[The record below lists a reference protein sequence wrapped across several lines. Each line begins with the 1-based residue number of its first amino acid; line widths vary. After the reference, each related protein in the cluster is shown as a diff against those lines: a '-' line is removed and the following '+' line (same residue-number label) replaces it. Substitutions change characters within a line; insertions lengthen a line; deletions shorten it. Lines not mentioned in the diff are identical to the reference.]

1 MNKILTMILR
11 RFGLGLVTLFVVSA
25 IIFLGVEFLPGDIAE
40 ALLGQG
46 ASPEN
51 VAALRHKLGLDVP
64 AHTRYINWW
73 RNVLQ
78 GDFGTSLANGRDI
91 AELIKIRLANTL
103 FLAVVAASVSVPL
116 AIIFGI
122 LAALYRNSL
131 YDRSVNVITLGAV
144 SAPEFLVA
152 YILILYFSVTLGWFP
167 SLSNV
172 DANTTF
178 LERLHRVALPATTL
192 TGVILAYMMR
202 MVRASI
208 INLLASAYIEMAH
221 LKGMSKLRVIVK
233 HALPNAWAPISN
245 IIAISLAYLVVGVVV
260 VEVVFIYPGLGQL
273 MVDSVSTRD
282 IPVVQACSMIF
293 AGTYILLN
301 LSADIVSICT
311 NPRLLHPK

>member
-1 MNKILTMILR
+1 MILQ

-51 VAALRHKLGLDVP
+51 IAALRHKLGLDVP

>member
-1 MNKILTMILR
+1 MNKILTMILQ

-73 RNVLQ
+73 SNVLQ

-122 LAALYRNSL
+122 LAALYRNGL

>member
-1 MNKILTMILR
+1 MNKILTMILQ

-245 IIAISLAYLVVGVVV
+245 IIAISLAYLVGGGVV

>member
-1 MNKILTMILR
+1 MNKILAMILQ

-46 ASPEN
+46 ASAEN

-73 RNVLQ
+73 SNVLQ

-91 AELIKIRLANTL
+91 AGLIKIRLANTL
-103 FLAVVAASVSVPL
+103 FLAMVAASVSVPL

-167 SLSNV
+167 SLSSV

>member
-1 MNKILTMILR
+1 MNKILTMILQ

-178 LERLHRVALPATTL
+178 LERLHRVTLPATTL

>member
-1 MNKILTMILR
+1 MVLQ
-11 RFGLGLVTLFVVSA
+11 RFGLGLLTLFVVSM

-46 ASPEN
+46 ASPES

-64 AHTRYINWW
+64 AHTRYIDWW
-73 RNVLQ
+73 LNVLQ

>member
-1 MNKILTMILR
+1 M
-11 RFGLGLVTLFVVSA
+11 
-25 IIFLGVEFLPGDIAE
+25 
-40 ALLGQG
+40 
-46 ASPEN
+46 
-51 VAALRHKLGLDVP
+51 
-64 AHTRYINWW
+64 
-73 RNVLQ
+73 
-78 GDFGTSLANGRDI
+78 
-91 AELIKIRLANTL
+91 
-103 FLAVVAASVSVPL
+103 
-116 AIIFGI
+116 
-122 LAALYRNSL
+122 
-131 YDRSVNVITLGAV
+131 NVITLGAV

>member
-1 MNKILTMILR
+1 MNKILTMVLQ

>member
-1 MNKILTMILR
+1 MILQ

-73 RNVLQ
+73 SNVLQ

-91 AELIKIRLANTL
+91 AGLIKIRLANTL

>member
-1 MNKILTMILR
+1 MNKILAMILQ

-91 AELIKIRLANTL
+91 AELIEIRLANTL